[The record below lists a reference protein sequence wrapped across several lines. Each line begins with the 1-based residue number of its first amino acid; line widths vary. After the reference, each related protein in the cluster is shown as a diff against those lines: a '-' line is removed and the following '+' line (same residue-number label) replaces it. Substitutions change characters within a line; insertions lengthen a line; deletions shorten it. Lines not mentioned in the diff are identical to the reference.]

1 MFPLIVACLWFA
13 NCEPPPDTY
22 SPEPLRMELEL
33 ETAELQAVKL
43 AQVDE
48 PVFNPK
54 RGNWP
59 DSVEQWRPLLAGQF
73 PPEQVETGLCVIN
86 GESRG
91 SPDAKNKSSSAAGLW
106 QFLKS
111 TWDKMVHP
119 HLGGLTYDE
128 GGPYNPELATLYA
141 AWLWEAEGWTQWA
154 AYRHCH

>member
-1 MFPLIVACLWFA
+1 M
-13 NCEPPPDTY
+13 EQ
-22 SPEPLRMELEL
+22 ELEL
-33 ETAELQAVKL
+33 EEAIEEQAVKL

-48 PVFNPK
+48 PAFNPK

-59 DSVEQWRPLLAGQF
+59 DSVEQWRPLLAGHL

-91 SPDAKNKSSSAAGLW
+91 DPAAKNKSSSAAGMW

-154 AYRHCH
+154 AYRHCR